1 MKKSVVYLLIMLFVF
16 PTLNLYLFSQ
26 EEPGKDEEKKEPE
39 IEYRLKVKYDPKIY
53 NSYKLTES
61 NDVTRVYSD
70 SSTVKYNR
78 TITYFFTLYAPD
90 PPEDGFLDVDVAID
104 SMRYKLVHGEKV
116 YEYDTQR
123 DIESKFIFDR
133 EVASVPSTKEF
144 RMIYSPY
151 GEVAEI
157 SGDMLDFETKK
168 LFKYGDRLDTLKKF
182 VWYRGLSP
190 EHLAYLV
197 DVPKGLLPYG
207 PVAEDSIWA
216 KPVKFD
222 INGIAFSDT
231 MVVRINEHS
240 RGTFLIEA
248 AADSLTPIES
258 TGRLYQIKEL
268 AQIRHGVAKGTF
280 EMELIP
286 SGVIG
291 FAEAKLKGVIYP
303 KVKKEEFKEYVDT
316 KITWELLG
324 QFRFK

>member
-1 MKKSVVYLLIMLFVF
+1 MIFALPALSQHLLAQDA
-16 PTLNLYLFSQ
+16 PEQ
-26 EEPGKDEEKKEPE
+26 EDEEKEPE

-70 SSTVKYNR
+70 SSIVKYNR

-90 PPEDGFLDVDVAID
+90 PPEEGFLDIDVAVD
-104 SMRYKLVHGEKV
+104 SMRYKLVHGEQI

-123 DIESKFIFDR
+123 DMESVFIFDR
-133 EVASVPSTKEF
+133 EVASVPATKEF
-144 RMIYSPY
+144 SMIYSPY

-157 SGDMLDFETKK
+157 SGDMLDFETEK

-182 VWYRGLSP
+182 VWYRGLSA

-207 PVAEDSIWA
+207 SVTEDSIWT

-222 INGIAFSDT
+222 VNGVAFSDT

-248 AADSLTPIES
+248 AADSLTPVES
-258 TGRLYQIKEL
+258 AGRFYQIKEL
-268 AQIRHGVAKGTF
+268 AEIRGGVAKGTF

-291 FAEAKLKGVIYP
+291 FAEAKIKGVIYP

-316 KITWELLG
+316 KITWELEG